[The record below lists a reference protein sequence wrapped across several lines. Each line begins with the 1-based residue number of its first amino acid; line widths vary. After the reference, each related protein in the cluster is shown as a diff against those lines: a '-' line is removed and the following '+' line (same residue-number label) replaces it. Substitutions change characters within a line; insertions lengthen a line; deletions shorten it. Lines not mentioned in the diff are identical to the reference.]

1 MIDEKK
7 LIEILKEWADSA
19 LPFESDIVTDV
30 IGVVEEQSKVGEWIP
45 CAERLP
51 SFYPEKQRR
60 VLVTVEDLSG
70 KRFVATAKYD
80 ETYEQWKDFK
90 VPRYYDFKVV
100 AWQMKPEP
108 WEEGK

>member
-7 LIEILKEWADSA
+7 LIDELYDDFDYGRI
-19 LPFESDIVTDV
+19 ESFDDV
-30 IGVVEEQSKVGEWIP
+30 IYTIEHQPKVGEWIP

-51 SFYPEKQRR
+51 CFYPEKQRR

-80 ETYEQWKDFK
+80 ENYEQWKDFK
-90 VPRYYDFKVV
+90 DPRYYDFKVV
-100 AWQMKPEP
+100 AWQTKPEP
-108 WEEGK
+108 YKEGCK